1 MGRREWEYAR
11 PRTGERRRRACRTGE
26 GPILDQQRR
35 TSCRFS
41 SLLPTAHGCCF
52 ACILQWDKE
61 KTEIKPINITIIGD
75 AAAAQ
80 SKATATKQ
88 TFAVW
93 APAQTDPE
101 VQSRRDDVH
110 RGHVINIE
118 RLATEGILSAW
129 SPCLLCN

>member
-1 MGRREWEYAR
+1 MFVLELESAAAV
-11 PRTGERRRRACRTGE
+11 RAELEKDPYWINNVVRLVAS
-26 GPILDQQRR
+26 PP
-35 TSCRFS
+35 
-41 SLLPTAHGCCF
+41 LLPAAHGCCY

-110 RGHVINIE
+110 RGHAINIE